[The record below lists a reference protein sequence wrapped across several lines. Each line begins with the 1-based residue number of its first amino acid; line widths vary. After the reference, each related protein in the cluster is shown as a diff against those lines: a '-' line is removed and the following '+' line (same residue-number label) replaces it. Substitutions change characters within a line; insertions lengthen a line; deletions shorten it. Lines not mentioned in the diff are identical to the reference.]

1 MRAGLANGTGRLARA
16 LQARL
21 QAVTPPPSIETLP
34 CLASAML
41 SGRLSGRLPVATPGP
56 EIECAPV
63 AEPPLLVIEDF
74 SEELWAS
81 LTFSGIRHRL
91 DLRLQGRATE
101 IEQAMAAISAWT
113 DEDDPLLAGHF
124 LAEVQVTETAR
135 EISEGGRM
143 SLCLRLDA
151 LTIKE

>member
-21 QAVTPPPSIETLP
+21 QAVLPPVP
-34 CLASAML
+34 MD
-41 SGRLSGRLPVATPGP
+41 VAPDSNCEDTGD
-56 EIECAPV
+56 AHT
-63 AEPPLLVIEDF
+63 AAQPLIVIEDF
-74 SEELWAS
+74 LEEPWAS
-81 LTFSGIRHRL
+81 LTFSGTRHRL
-91 DLRLQGRATE
+91 DLRLQGGAQA
-101 IEQAMAAISAWT
+101 IEQAMGSLSAWT

-124 LAEVQVTETAR
+124 LAEVQITETAR
-135 EISEGGRM
+135 EICEGGRM

>member
-1 MRAGLANGTGRLARA
+1 MRAGLANGTGRLVRA

-21 QAVTPPPSIETLP
+21 QAVMPPAAVDALP
-34 CLASAML
+34 FVAL
-41 SGRLSGRLPVATPGP
+41 GVPPVAMPTGTSGSEP
-56 EIECAPV
+56 EGAD
-63 AEPPLLVIEDF
+63 AAGLPLLVIEDF
-74 SEELWAS
+74 LEEPWAS
-81 LTFSGIRHRL
+81 LTFSGTRHRL
-91 DLRLQGRATE
+91 DLRLHGRAQA

-135 EISEGGRM
+135 EICEGGRM